1 MGPATKEPNM
11 EQTRLTH
18 INRKSKVR
26 ECGPYSFKA
35 WIKILLYEPE
45 ETSYPMSRTESQAPV
60 RTTTIQ

>member
-18 INRKSKVR
+18 INRKSK
-26 ECGPYSFKA
+26 CGPYSFNA

-45 ETSYPMSRTESQAPV
+45 ERLPHA
-60 RTTTIQ
+60 